1 MRSILGTGQ
10 RRAAVNLQ
18 AWSPLARC
26 EIFENPSDSIIT
38 VHCNI
43 SYLGLFARCIAA
55 KAQQATKMIVIG
67 AVTTQKTQKSADT
80 IFSPGLGWKLK
91 KDVLNTACDYFST
104 EDSNSLENL
113 LQQRL

>member
-1 MRSILGTGQ
+1 
-10 RRAAVNLQ
+10 
-18 AWSPLARC
+18 
-26 EIFENPSDSIIT
+26 
-38 VHCNI
+38 
-43 SYLGLFARCIAA
+43 
-55 KAQQATKMIVIG
+55 MIVIG